1 MAGDVVF
8 ALLGLAL
15 LLAGSHWLVAGGARL
30 AARRGMSPVV
40 VGAVI
45 LGFGTSLPELV
56 VGITSAAQG
65 DAALGLGGIVGS
77 NAANMGLVLGVAAL
91 ATPIAA
97 DRSAWWRVPAAVV
110 AVGLFG
116 GLLLSGGG
124 VIERWEGGVLLAA
137 MVVATW
143 WLLRDPATPADA
155 PARDSGAA
163 EEGATA
169 SGSSGLDRWIEAAA
183 LRLAPRSRG
192 ELWRLILGVVTIA
205 LGAQAAV
212 DGFTG
217 IAARLGI
224 ATGLVG
230 LSLVAIGTS
239 LPELATA
246 LVGIRRR
253 QPLLTLGNLLGS
265 NIFNSL
271 AVGGIVVLVRP
282 GGLGAEG
289 TPWVAAGAMMG
300 LTLLAVLFLATNR
313 QRRRLERWEGGA
325 LLAAYAV
332 ALPFILM
339 S

>member
-91 ATPIAA
+91 AAPIAA
-97 DRSAWWRVPAAVV
+97 DRSAWWRVPAAAV

-143 WLLRDPATPADA
+143 WLLRDPATPAGD
-155 PARDSGAA
+155 PGAA

-169 SGSSGLDRWIEAAA
+169 SAPSGLDRWIEAGV

-192 ELWRLILGVVTIA
+192 ELWRLILGVVAIA
-205 LGAQAAV
+205 LGAQATV
-212 DGFTG
+212 EGFTG

-271 AVGGIVVLVRP
+271 AIGGIVVLVRP

>member
-1 MAGDVVF
+1 MAIDLVLALAGLLLL
-8 ALLGLAL
+8 LLG
-15 LLAGSHWLVAGGARL
+15 SDWLVAGGSRL
-30 AARRGMSPVV
+30 AARRGIPPIV

-56 VGITSAAQG
+56 VGLTAAAGG
-65 DAALGLGGIVGS
+65 DSSLGLGGIVGS

-91 ATPIAA
+91 AVPIAA
-97 DRSAWWRVPAAVV
+97 DRAAWRRVPPAIGAV
-110 AVGLFG
+110 
-116 GLLLSGGG
+116 LLLAVFLVTGGG
-124 VIERWEGGVLLAA
+124 VVERWEGGVLLAA
-137 MVVATW
+137 MAGATW
-143 WLLRDPATPADA
+143 WLLRDPHAPDEQRGDTSGPAIFE
-155 PARDSGAA
+155 PNR
-163 EEGATA
+163 
-169 SGSSGLDRWIEAAA
+169 LDRRIDDAVR
-183 LRLAPRSRG
+183 RLSPRSRG
-192 ELWRLILGVVTIA
+192 ESWRLILGLVAIVA
-205 LGAQAAV
+205 GAQFTV

-217 IAARLGI
+217 IAERIGL

-246 LVGIRRR
+246 LAGIRRR

-271 AVGGIVVLVRP
+271 AIGGVIALVRP
-282 GGLGAEG
+282 GGLGSEG
-289 TPWVAAGAMMG
+289 VPWVAAGAMFGMI
-300 LTLLAVLFLATNR
+300 LLATLFLFTR
-313 QRRRLERWEGGA
+313 RRKRRLERWEGGA